1 MEPMDLATAAPALSR
16 RWMPAWPCPVRHLWG
31 IHRRGP
37 GDPTFRVDADGT
49 LWRGLATPEGDAA
62 VRLRARASEGV
73 VEADAWG
80 EGAAWVL
87 DRLPSLLGAD
97 DDSSSFMPR
106 HRFLLDAARRHPH
119 LRVARD
125 GLVMTALVPAILE
138 QKVTGT
144 EAQQGF
150 RRLVR
155 RFGRRAPG
163 PHPDLWLPPAASEL
177 ALLPSWAWL
186 KLGVDSARSGTLLR
200 AASVAPALERTLEG
214 PLADADRRLRSVPGI
229 GVWTSA
235 EVRARAHGDPDA
247 VSFGDAHVGHDIGWA
262 LTGNRVDD
270 DGLLEL
276 LEPYRGHRLRVQ
288 LLVAA
293 MGVHA
298 PRRGPRL
305 APRTHLP
312 R

>member
-1 MEPMDLATAAPALSR
+1 MLAASAAHAATDAAGPAAAPTSEAV
-16 RWMPAWPCPVRHLWG
+16 P
-31 IHRRGP
+31 
-37 GDPTFRVDADGT
+37 PTASGARAPD
-49 LWRGLATPEGDAA
+49 A
-62 VRLRARASEGV
+62 VRYRASI
-73 VEADAWG
+73 DA
-80 EGAAWVL
+80 
-87 DRLPSLLGAD
+87 P
-97 DDSSSFMPR
+97 P
-106 HRFLLDAARRHPH
+106 
-119 LRVARD
+119 
-125 GLVMTALVPAILE
+125 ALVPAILE
-138 QKVTGT
+138 QKETGT

-163 PHPDLWLPPAASEL
+163 PHADLWLPPAASEL
-177 ALLPSWAWL
+177 ALVPSWAWL
-186 KLGVDSARSGTLLR
+186 KLGVDAARSGTLLR
-200 AASVAPALERTLEG
+200 AASVAPALERTLEV